1 MDFGVSKPAAAGS
14 GADADIIK
22 NTTTA
27 GFARD
32 VIDASRTVPVIV
44 DFWAP
49 WCGPCKQLTPVL
61 EKVVRAPAAR
71 SAGEAQHRRAPR
83 DRAATARAV
92 DPDGLCFPRRAP
104 LDGFMGAQPESR
116 CARSSNVFSAKRPRR
131 TSPRS

>member
-32 VIDASRTVPVIV
+32 VLEASRTVPVIV

-61 EKVVRAPAAR
+61 EKIVRGAGGKVRLVKINIDEHPAI
-71 SAGEAQHRRAPR
+71 AQQLRVQSIP
-83 DRAATARAV
+83 TV
-92 DPDGLCFPRRAP
+92 
-104 LDGFMGAQPESR
+104 
-116 CARSSNVFSAKRPRR
+116 
-131 TSPRS
+131 